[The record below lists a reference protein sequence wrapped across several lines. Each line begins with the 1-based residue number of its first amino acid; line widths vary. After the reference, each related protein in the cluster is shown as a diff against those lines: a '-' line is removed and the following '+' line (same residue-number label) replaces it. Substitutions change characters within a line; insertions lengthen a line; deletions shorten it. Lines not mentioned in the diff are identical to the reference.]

1 MASYETEFLQALNM
15 ASQSASGLLRS
26 IREPDYEEKLAM
38 ETAKR
43 KELME
48 LDQKYSLEQIDLS
61 GKIAAEQQIRG
72 IDSDQLITDKNI
84 SARAASDDK
93 NILAGATRDDKLIA
107 NQRYM
112 QEASFGQDEKM
123 TKLRGTIDKENTE
136 SRITLQAGFT
146 EERDNL
152 LQGFNVENM
161 NLQTKNAMELAS
173 HQGVVSAQTFKD
185 NAEVMKFIRREDVEW
200 MLDFETKKPLEQA
213 KIMNEEYIDPKTGE
227 GTGKTNGE
235 YLISYTASTQDAMKQ
250 AQFRNL
256 LKDSKSKPVRDYIYT
271 DMPVLN
277 YLFQPT
283 PSMNAYKKKTG
294 ITDMD
299 QQLYLQNMGFV
310 QNLGQELTRIEALD
324 PSRAKSLLS
333 AASAQNSVY
342 SGMDTNNPLVS
353 KAIFNQQTFGAK
365 TAISELSNALPLMS
379 NVDTSKRTD
388 DYDMPNSPRLLFS
401 TKLTKRGKNK
411 LTEYLNENE
420 NRYNDISANLLLRY
434 QHAQNMKYNRKNN
447 RELKKDFKQGIAI
460 GNQMIDAA
468 KKINA
473 DPGLI
478 KGLEERSIVLEKYLA
493 NI

>member
-38 ETAKR
+38 QTAKQ

-48 LDQKYSLEQIDLS
+48 LEQGYSVEKIKLSGDIATEQLVKQIDA
-61 GKIAAEQQIRG
+61 GAI
-72 IDSDQLITDKNI
+72 
-84 SARAASDDK
+84 SDDK
-93 NILAGATRDDKLIA
+93 GIASREKLTGMTIA

-112 QEASFGQDEKM
+112 QVAGFGQEEKI
-123 TKLRGTIDKENTE
+123 TKLKGNIDKDNTE
-136 SRITLQAGFT
+136 SRMKLQSELT
-146 EERDNL
+146 EQRDNL

-200 MLDFETKKPLEQA
+200 MLNFETKKPLEQA

-227 GTGKTNGE
+227 STGKTNGE

-256 LKDSKSKPVRDYIYT
+256 LKDSKNKPVRDYIYT

-277 YLFQPT
+277 YLFEPT

-294 ITDMD
+294 ITDMN

-310 QNLGQELTRIEALD
+310 QNLGQQLTAQEALD
-324 PSRAKSLLS
+324 SGHSSSTTNSLLN
-333 AASAQNSVY
+333 AASGQNAIY
-342 SGMDTNNPLVS
+342 GNMNTNDPLVN
-353 KAIFNQQTFGAK
+353 KAIFNTQKFGAQ
-365 TAISELSNALPLMS
+365 TAIGELYNAMPLMS
-379 NVDTSKRTD
+379 NVDTNKRTS
-388 DYDMPNSPRLLFS
+388 DYDMPSKPVLLIDNRL
-401 TKLTKRGKNK
+401 TRRGKNK
-411 LTEYLNENE
+411 LTEYLDEGK
-420 NRYNDISANLLLRY
+420 NRYNDIAANLLVRY
-434 QHAQNMKYNRKNN
+434 QQGQEVNQGRQYNKQ
-447 RELKKDFKQGIAI
+447 LKKDFKQGIII
-460 GNQMIDAA
+460 GNQMVDAA
-468 KKINA
+468 KKVKA
-473 DPGLI
+473 DPGII
-478 KGLEERSIVLEKYLA
+478 KGLEERSAILEKYLA
-493 NI
+493 NL